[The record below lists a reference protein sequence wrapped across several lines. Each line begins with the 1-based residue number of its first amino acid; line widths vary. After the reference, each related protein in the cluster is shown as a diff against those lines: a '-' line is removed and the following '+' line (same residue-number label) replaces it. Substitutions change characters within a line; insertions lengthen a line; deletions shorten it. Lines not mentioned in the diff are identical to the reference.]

1 MFRKAT
7 VAAALALGLSSA
19 SCLGPNAAHNSVR
32 NWNANLDAH
41 DAVKELVFLGFNIIP
56 VYGVAYFADVV
67 VLNTIAYWTGDAPIE
82 DPGAF
87 PAENFTN

>member
-1 MFRKAT
+1 MLKNLILA
-7 VAAALALGLSSA
+7 VALTLGAS
-19 SCLGPNAAHNSVR
+19 SCLGPHKITTGLWE
-32 NWNANLDAH
+32 WNNEVSDNEWVNEA
-41 DAVKELVFLGFNIIP
+41 VFLGCNIIP